1 MAKIK
6 ELSLDILNE
15 LKQIEGLRINSDIRE
30 RHLYENDI
38 GELPS
43 MPKLLVGNTTPGV
56 IVQPVNE
63 SQVIKIIEL
72 ASKHKVS
79 LIPRAAATSGYGG
92 VVPQNGSIVVELVH
106 FNKILAIDKDK
117 KTVTVEPGII
127 WKDLELKL
135 DKEGLASRMV
145 PTSAPGSTVGGWLA
159 QGGTGFGSY
168 QYGWFEQNVEAAT
181 VINPDGTKRVL
192 KDRELSLVG
201 GAMGTTGIIIS
212 ITLRLKTNEAQRV
225 FGIEVPT
232 ISKVQEIL
240 FQVSKNNLPL
250 WHAGFVNSTAIRLK
264 NIVPPKTHHGHPYYS
279 PTPPENYIILL
290 ACAESRGDEVEV
302 SLKSIL
308 SDAGGKFLSKEI
320 TNHEWEERFNP
331 MKVKRIGPSIVPAE
345 VVVPLSSITRV
356 FSKMDRMIKPPVVV
370 EATIVKGNEVVL
382 LCMIPHDSRKFS
394 YNFAFTLSLTI
405 LKIAKT
411 NGGRAYASGLF
422 LGQEAK
428 KVHGMRIKQWQDYK
442 KEKDWEDNFNPRKL
456 DGIFLMKIVI
466 SLALWFEP
474 IVRILGNTIKPELK
488 ERWEAKNGVP
498 GDVLWYAYACAGC
511 GYCRSVCTL
520 YDGKGWES
528 NGPRGKW
535 AYLRRVGEG
544 KEKFDQSMTDNFLMC
559 TTCER
564 CDFVCQLDLPIEP
577 AWGTMRGE
585 LVNTGKHMTFPAFEL
600 MASSARKEKNIW
612 ANFSKDRD
620 KWIPDDMR
628 PKIKEKSDIAYFG
641 GCTAAYVENDIGV
654 GAIKLLDAAGIEFT
668 NLGKDEACCGIPMLV
683 AGRWD
688 VFEEI
693 LRHNIKHMKEHE
705 VKTVV
710 ASCPAC
716 WLSWHTIYPQWAK
729 KLGIEYNFET
739 KHYSELLIGKIASGD
754 LKFTH
759 PVNMKVTFHDSCHM
773 GRAGGIY
780 EPPRE
785 LLKAIPG
792 IELVEMEHNRE
803 NGLCCGSVL
812 TRISE
817 PNPTSNILGKK
828 KIDEAIA
835 TGAEAIVALCPCCQ
849 FQLKVSVDE
858 NGQKMPV
865 KDLAALAAKGLGIE
879 LPDST
884 PYALEM
890 WSVFDNVITLMKVEN
905 MAKLMIKLIPNMI
918 AALPAPLRGMMQ
930 MAKVPGLDKVMAKMM
945 PSMMP
950 MLMPILMPK
959 VMPVMLKEIEEMIA
973 MPDFMQEQMPDL
985 MPKTMDNMLP
995 HVLPELAVIITPVMI
1010 EYIKTKRLPKSTL
1023 EGLFVNKIPFTNEN
1037 IKVEKVLPLSNSSIS
1052 NSNISR

>member
-1 MAKIK
+1 MSLIYNIFINQGGIKVAKIK
-6 ELSLDILNE
+6 ELSADILNE

-43 MPKLLVGNTTPGV
+43 MPKLLVGNTTPSV
-56 IVQPVNE
+56 IVQPINE
-63 SQVIKIIEL
+63 SQVIKIVEW
-72 ASKHKVS
+72 ANRHKVS

-92 VVPQNGSIVVELVH
+92 VVPKNGSVVVELVH
-106 FNKILAIDKDK
+106 FNKILDIDKDD

-127 WKDLELKL
+127 WKDLESKL
-135 DKEGLASRMV
+135 DKDGLASRMV
-145 PTSAPGSTVGGWLA
+145 PTSAPGATVGGWLA
-159 QGGTGFGSY
+159 QGGCGFGSY
-168 QYGWFEQNVEAAT
+168 QYGWFEQNVEAAA
-181 VINPDGTKRVL
+181 VINPDGTKQVL
-192 KDRELSLVG
+192 KHTELSQVSR
-201 GAMGTTGIIIS
+201 AMGTTGIITS
-212 ITLRLKTNEAQRV
+212 ITLKLRTNEKQRV
-225 FGIEVPT
+225 FGIEVST
-232 ISKVQEIL
+232 INKVQEIL
-240 FQVSKNNLPL
+240 LEISKNNLPL
-250 WHAGFVNSTAIRLK
+250 WHAGFVNPTAIMLK
-264 NIVPPKTHHGHPYYS
+264 NKVPPKTHHGHPQFK
-279 PTPPENYIILL
+279 PTTPENYIIML
-290 ACAESRGDEVEV
+290 ACPESNGDEVGTR
-302 SLKSIL
+302 LKSIL
-308 SDAGGKFLSKEI
+308 SASGGKFLTKEI
-320 TNHEWEERFNP
+320 TDHEWEERFNP

-345 VVVPLSSITRV
+345 VVVPLSSIEKV
-356 FSKMDRMIKPPVVV
+356 FENMNKMIKPPVVV
-370 EATIVKGNEVVL
+370 EATIVKGNEVIL

-405 LKIAKT
+405 LKIAKK

-422 LGQEAK
+422 LGQEANQ
-428 KVHGMRIKQWQDYK
+428 VYGNRLKQW
-442 KEKDWEDNFNPRKL
+442 KDFKNAKDLKDNFNPRKL

-466 SLALWFEP
+466 SLALRFEP

-488 ERWEAKNGVP
+488 ERWKAKNGVP

-511 GYCRSVCTL
+511 GYCRNVCTL

-535 AYLRRVGEG
+535 AYLRRVAEG

-564 CDFVCQLDLPIEP
+564 CDFTCQLDLPIEP
-577 AWGTMRGE
+577 AWSTMRGE
-585 LVNTGKHMTFPAFEL
+585 LVNTGKQMSFPAFEL
-600 MASSARKEKNIW
+600 MAASARKEKNIW
-612 ANFSKDRD
+612 ANFSANRD
-620 KWIPDDMR
+620 KWIPNDMR
-628 PKIKEKSDIAYFG
+628 SKIKEKADIAYFG
-641 GCTAAYVENDIGV
+641 GCTAAFVENDIGV

-710 ASCPAC
+710 TSCPAC
-716 WLSWHTIYPQWAK
+716 WLSWHTIYPQWAE

-739 KHYSELLIGKIASGD
+739 KHYSELLTEKISSGE
-754 LKFTH
+754 LKFTR
-759 PVNMKVTFHDSCHM
+759 PVNMKVTFHDSCHI
-773 GRAGGIY
+773 GRAGGVY

-817 PNPTSNILGKK
+817 PNPTSNILGKR

-849 FQLKVSVDE
+849 FQMRVSVNE
-858 NGQKMPV
+858 NGQEMPV
-865 KDLAALAAKGLGIE
+865 KDLAALAARGLGIE
-879 LPDST
+879 LPDYT
-884 PYALEM
+884 DYALEM
-890 WSVFDNVITLMKVEN
+890 WSVFDNVITLMQVEN
-905 MAKLMIKLIPNMI
+905 MSKLMIKLIPNMI
-918 AALPAPLRGMMQ
+918 AALPAPLKGMMQ
-930 MAKVPGLDKVMAKMM
+930 MAKVPGLDKIMGK
-945 PSMMP
+945 MMP
-950 MLMPILMPK
+950 MLMPTLMPK
-959 VMPVMLKEIEEMIA
+959 VMPDMLVEIEKIIA
-973 MPDFMQEQMPDL
+973 MPDFMQEQMADL

-995 HVLPELAVIITPVMI
+995 HVLPEIAVIVTPAMI
-1010 EYIKTKRLPKSTL
+1010 DYIKNKRLPESTL
-1023 EGLFVNKIPFTNEN
+1023 EGVFVNKIPFVNKN
-1037 IKVEKVLPLSNSSIS
+1037 IDV
-1052 NSNISR
+1052 